1 MTILIILIIFLLF
14 ISVFAGWIGNK
25 LAGKKG
31 KYIFMALPL
40 LLLGI
45 IIYNIAEYYY
55 IKNQVTNL
63 CKKEA
68 GIFVYVTPEQW
79 REENKEEIT
88 NLYQFDDI
96 DKEDEKKYIE
106 VENKK
111 KEIKKKYK
119 TFFYNN
125 KEYKIS
131 YVYNERI
138 FLYRTYEK
146 LNYFVTK
153 SSELLVDIKTNRVL
167 INRVYINSGV
177 TGFMS
182 ADRLADLK
190 YWVNNIPNCLNLAFD
205 YSKIERQFSN
215 PSLNKGAENDK

>member
-1 MTILIILIIFLLF
+1 MMTILIILIIFLLF

-40 LLLGI
+40 SLLGI

-79 REENKEEIT
+79 REENKNSLDSLYRLDNKKDKDKIKEI
-88 NLYQFDDI
+88 
-96 DKEDEKKYIE
+96 
-106 VENKK
+106 ENK
-111 KEIKKKYK
+111 YK
-119 TFFYNN
+119 FFTNN
-125 KEYKIS
+125 NTEYKIS

-138 FLYRTYEK
+138 ISYEK
-146 LNYFVTK
+146 R
-153 SSELLVDIKTNRVL
+153 E
-167 INRVYINSGV
+167 
-177 TGFMS
+177 
-182 ADRLADLK
+182 RLFLMKKEKD
-190 YWVNNIPNCLNLAFD
+190 
-205 YSKIERQFSN
+205 
-215 PSLNKGAENDK
+215 